1 MLREGCP
8 SASSVSEGKRGS
20 GGGIWRLVVV
30 VALRER
36 LMVVVWKSGLVVE
49 VVGYL
54 ELGCFCSGF
63 LGLGLVVVSITTSLM
78 F

>member
-1 MLREGCP
+1 M
-8 SASSVSEGKRGS
+8 SSVSEGKRES
-20 GGGIWRLVVV
+20 GGGIWRVVVV

-36 LMVVVWKSGLVVE
+36 LMVVVWKSGLVV
-49 VVGYL
+49 GYL
-54 ELGCFCSGF
+54 ELGCFWSGF